1 MPSTMGPRLAGVIQV
16 TYIVGSVYVA
26 SVILIK
32 ERHEVQK
39 QVEGAVHRL
48 LPSYTIGTVPVLKQ
62 IKDTIWCSLKLQK
75 TMKPMIHHLDGG

>member
-1 MPSTMGPRLAGVIQV
+1 M

-26 SVILIK
+26 GVVLVK

-48 LPSYTIGTVPVLKQ
+48 LPSYTIGTVPVHKQ
-62 IKDTIWCSLKLQK
+62 IKDTKWCSLKQTTRL
-75 TMKPMIHHLDGG
+75 